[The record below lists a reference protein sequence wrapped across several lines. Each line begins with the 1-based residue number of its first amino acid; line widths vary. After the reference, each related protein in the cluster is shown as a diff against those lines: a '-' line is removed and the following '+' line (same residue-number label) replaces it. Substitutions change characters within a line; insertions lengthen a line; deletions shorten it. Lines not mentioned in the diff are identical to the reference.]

1 MIGNER
7 SCDHVGQKNM
17 IDVHSPTDHLYKDFI
32 SRVNTFPE
40 DTIRSVLERLLLPST
55 SLDID
60 PEPHERQ
67 ASGNVLVCCSQPDV
81 NIILDV

>member
-1 MIGNER
+1 M
-7 SCDHVGQKNM
+7 
-17 IDVHSPTDHLYKDFI
+17 
-32 SRVNTFPE
+32 
-40 DTIRSVLERLLLPST
+40 ERLLLPST

-60 PEPHERQ
+60 PEPLERQ